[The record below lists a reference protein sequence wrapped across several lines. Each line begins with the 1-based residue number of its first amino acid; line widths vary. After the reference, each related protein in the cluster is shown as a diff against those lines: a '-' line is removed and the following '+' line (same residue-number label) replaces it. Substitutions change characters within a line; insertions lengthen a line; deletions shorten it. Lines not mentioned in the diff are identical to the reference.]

1 MRMMKRN
8 TDRKEKSMLLSAE
21 KITKSYGGKALFR
34 DGSIYLQEGEKL
46 GIIGVNGSGKST
58 LLGILAKVTSPDS
71 GTVFQ
76 QNGIR
81 VEYLQ
86 QNPVW
91 DENLTIFEH
100 VFAGASA
107 KLVDT
112 KEYEAKMILT
122 KLGVAT
128 FDKPIRELSGGQRRR
143 VAIATALIHPCDVLL
158 LDEPTNHL
166 DNDMVVWLEKYLIK
180 FSGSIIMVTHDRYF
194 LDRITNKIIEIDQ
207 GEIYTYDAN
216 YTEYLAR
223 KLQREE
229 SAMGSLRK
237 NQSLLRKEREW
248 ILQGAKARGTKSKER
263 IARYEALADSV
274 VTEKTEQLSLSS
286 VSSRLG
292 KKIVEINH
300 VTKRYGDLCCIND
313 FSHLIA
319 RDARIGIIGKNG
331 CGKSSLLNIISGKLS
346 PDEGEIVLGETVKIG
361 YFTQECVDMDISL
374 RVIDYAKNI
383 AEYIETPEGK
393 VTASKMLETFLFPP
407 ATQWNF
413 ISKLSG
419 GERRRLYLLSILM
432 GAPNLLL
439 LDEPTN
445 DLDIETLSVLE
456 AYLESFQGPVIV
468 VSHDRFFLDRTADT
482 LFIFEDDGTIHK
494 YMGAYS
500 DYLQSRELLSF
511 RTEGSSPLPIAKTAA
526 TETTRSSVRSKK
538 RAFTYKEQKDFDTID
553 EEIAQL
559 EKQIATIEASME
571 KASDNYVLLLDLMK
585 EKSVYSERLD
595 ERTERWMYLQ
605 ELSEKIDEDRESSPK
620 I

>member
-1 MRMMKRN
+1 
-8 TDRKEKSMLLSAE
+8 MLLSAE
-21 KITKSYGGKALFR
+21 KITKSYGEKSLFR
-34 DGSIYLQEGEKL
+34 EGSIYLQEGEKI

-58 LLGILAKVTSPDS
+58 LLAILAKVTPPDS
-71 GTVFQ
+71 GTIFH

-100 VFAGASA
+100 VFAGAAA
-107 KLVDT
+107 KLIDA
-112 KEYEAKMILT
+112 KEYEAKTILT
-122 KLGVAT
+122 KLGLTT

-166 DNDMVVWLEKYLIK
+166 DNDMVIWLEKYLIK

-194 LDRITNKIIEIDQ
+194 LDRITKKIVEIDQ

-237 NQSLLRKEREW
+237 NQSLHRKEREW

-274 VTEKTEQLSLSS
+274 VTEKTDRLSLSS

-313 FSHLIA
+313 FSYLIA
-319 RDARIGIIGKNG
+319 RDARIGIVGKNG
-331 CGKSSLLNIISGKLS
+331 CGKSSLLNIISGKLA
-346 PDEGEIVLGETVKIG
+346 PDDGEVVLGETIKIG
-361 YFTQECVDMDISL
+361 YFTQECADMDISL

-407 ATQWNF
+407 SSQWNF

-432 GAPNLLL
+432 SAPNLLL

-445 DLDIETLSVLE
+445 DLDIETLCVLE

-482 LFIFEDDGTIHK
+482 IFAFEEDGTIQK
-494 YMGAYS
+494 YMGEYS
-500 DYLQSRELLSF
+500 DYLQSREQLSS
-511 RTEGSSPLPIAKTAA
+511 RMDGLATLPTAKTATA
-526 TETTRSSVRSKK
+526 EPNRPSVRSKK

-559 EKQIATIEASME
+559 EKQIATTTKSMAE
-571 KASDNYVLLLDLMK
+571 ASDNYVLLLDLMK
-585 EKSVYSERLD
+585 EKDEYSARLD
-595 ERTERWMYLQ
+595 ERTERWIYLQ
-605 ELSEKIDEDRESSPK
+605 ELAEKINEERESPPN